1 MNYKYSIY
9 LKKKIMN
16 HKSILTLSLLIVS
29 FFSYSQTKLFVH
41 PDAEDYVKKTNL
53 LAVLPLSTEIK
64 LRPKELKDF
73 TPEQLSEMEKDEAM
87 NIQKSMYSWFLNKK
101 KRGKLLVNVQNPRVT
116 NSKLKEA
123 GINPNETY
131 EELASKLCAIL
142 GVEAILT
149 GTFETNKPMSGAA
162 AIGLAVIGIGG
173 ATQNAT
179 VNLDIIHND
188 EEIVVNY
195 LKNIKGGIGSSSD
208 DLINILMRKTAR
220 RIPYTK

>member
-1 MNYKYSIY
+1 
-9 LKKKIMN
+9 MN

>member
-1 MNYKYSIY
+1 
-9 LKKKIMN
+9 MN
-16 HKSILTLSLLIVS
+16 HKSILTLSLLLVS

-123 GINPNETY
+123 GMNPNETY

>member
-1 MNYKYSIY
+1 MNYTIK
-9 LKKKIMN
+9 
-16 HKSILTLSLLIVS
+16 LTIS
-29 FFSYSQTKLFVH
+29 FLFIGFFCYSQTKLFVH
-41 PDAEDYVKKTNL
+41 PNAEDYVKKTNL
-53 LAVLPLSTEIK
+53 LAVLPFSTEIK

-73 TPEQLSEMEKDEAM
+73 TPEQLSKMEKDEAM

-101 KRGKLLVNVQNPRVT
+101 KRSKLLVNVQNPRVT
-116 NSKLKEA
+116 NAKLKDA
-123 GINPNETY
+123 GIDPNETY
-131 EELASKLCAIL
+131 EELASKLCSIL

-179 VNLDIIHND
+179 INLDIIHND

>member
-1 MNYKYSIY
+1 M
-9 LKKKIMN
+9 
-16 HKSILTLSLLIVS
+16 
-29 FFSYSQTKLFVH
+29 
-41 PDAEDYVKKTNL
+41 
-53 LAVLPLSTEIK
+53 
-64 LRPKELKDF
+64 
-73 TPEQLSEMEKDEAM
+73 
-87 NIQKSMYSWFLNKK
+87 
-101 KRGKLLVNVQNPRVT
+101 
-116 NSKLKEA
+116 
-123 GINPNETY
+123 
-131 EELASKLCAIL
+131 

>member
-1 MNYKYSIY
+1 MNYTIK
-9 LKKKIMN
+9 
-16 HKSILTLSLLIVS
+16 LTIS
-29 FFSYSQTKLFVH
+29 FLFIGFFCYSQTKLFVH
-41 PDAEDYVKKTNL
+41 PNAEDYVKKTNL
-53 LAVLPLSTEIK
+53 LAVLPFSTEIK

-73 TPEQLSEMEKDEAM
+73 TPEQLSKMEKDEAM

-101 KRGKLLVNVQNPRVT
+101 KRSKLLVNVQNPRVT
-116 NSKLKEA
+116 NAKLKDA
-123 GINPNETY
+123 GIDPNETY
-131 EELASKLCAIL
+131 EELAGKLCSIL

-179 VNLDIIHND
+179 INLDIIHND